1 MINDIL
7 IILIG
12 VALGAIAEIIWYY
25 IGFKKGHDIGFDQ
38 GIRYAAQ
45 ENINVLRRK
54 QIEDLTSEYN
64 HLCNKE
70 LRGTITYTEEMRIKD
85 LENILMENNRFKQGS
100 SLQEDADG
108 SLEDI

>member
-1 MINDIL
+1 MINYIF
-7 IILIG
+7 IILLG
-12 VALGAIAEIIWYY
+12 AALGAIAEIIGYY
-25 IGFKKGHDIGFDQ
+25 IGFKKGRDIGFDQ

-64 HLCNKE
+64 HLCSKE

-85 LENILMENNRFKQGS
+85 LENILRENKRFEQGS
-100 SLQEDADG
+100 SL
-108 SLEDI
+108 

>member
-1 MINDIL
+1 MINYIF

-12 VALGAIAEIIWYY
+12 AALGAIAEIIGYY

-38 GIRYAAQ
+38 GKRYAAQ

-85 LENILMENNRFKQGS
+85 LENILRENNRFKQGS